1 MNGSTLARAVIWRT
15 ARYSAMP
22 VMVRTMGVV
31 MVIFATEQTAAYEV
45 DAAQAKLRDRNSAAW
60 AAEDRALDVRLVE
73 QRDRYG
79 PPNIVFILTDDI
91 GWGEL
96 GSYGGGKL
104 RGTPTPSLDRL
115 AADGIKFLQ
124 HYAEP
129 SCTPTRVALV
139 TGRLPIRTGLD
150 EVLFPGQDKGLAE
163 DEYTLAEL
171 LSDAGYR
178 TAMFGKWHMGE
189 NPENQPARQ
198 GFDYAL
204 YTLYNGGPWPWME
217 NSVHFDPSNET
228 IGEVPYELDIPS
240 DYQRRYDIPLHGIQE
255 SRREEA
261 PRELAKL
268 SLERYNVHENELS
281 DGVLKFIE
289 ESAKSGRPFFAY
301 YASNANQVFF
311 CPPEDRRGEHV
322 DASNCQAAQL
332 AQHDKNVQR
341 IRDKLEQLEIARNT
355 LLVWASDN
363 GPMYSFFP
371 SAGFSYLR
379 GHKHQVYEGGVRTPA
394 LAWWPGVIEPGQDPV
409 DLVHVTDWYTTIAR
423 IAGASDRMPRDR
435 IIDGVDQTALLLNG
449 EGHSRRDYLFHY
461 IYPFGATG
469 QGAFLAAVRQGDI
482 KLHLSRPA
490 EIYNI
495 MRDPKEEFSQ
505 VPKYLWA
512 LVPLRKLV
520 LEHQMAMESF
530 PNRKMTEDFAP
541 KPLR

>member
-1 MNGSTLARAVIWRT
+1 MIRSIARA
-15 ARYSAMP
+15 A
-22 VMVRTMGVV
+22 GV
-31 MVIFATEQTAAYEV
+31 ALLLAAELCPAYQP
-45 DAAQAKLRDRNSAAW
+45 DAAQAALQEQNRTAW
-60 AAEDRALDVRLVE
+60 QAEDRDLDSKLEELRKK
-73 QRDRYG
+73 YG
-79 PPNIVFILTDDI
+79 RPNIVFILTDDI

-104 RGTPTPSLDRL
+104 RGTPTPNLDTL
-115 AADGIKFLQ
+115 AAEGMKFLQ
-124 HYAEP
+124 HYSEP

-139 TGRLPIRTGLD
+139 TGRLPVRTGLD
-150 EVLFPGQDKGLAE
+150 EILFPGQDKGLVGE
-163 DEYTLAEL
+163 EYTLAEL

-189 NPENQPARQ
+189 NPENQPTNQ

-217 NSVHFDPSNET
+217 NSAYYDPANIT
-228 IGEVPYELDIPS
+228 IGEVPYELDIPG
-240 DYQRRYDIPLHGIQE
+240 DYQQRFDIPLHGILE
-255 SRREEA
+255 SRKGES

-268 SLERYNVHENELS
+268 SLERYNVHENELT
-281 DGVLKFIE
+281 DGVLQFIE
-289 ESAKSGRPFFAY
+289 DSAKSGKPFFAY

-311 CPPEDRRGEHV
+311 CPPEERGGEHV

-332 AQHDKNVQR
+332 AQHDKNVRR
-341 IRDKLEQLEIARNT
+341 IRDKLEHLDIARNT

-363 GPMYSFFP
+363 GPMYTFFP

-394 LAWWPGVIEPGQDPV
+394 IAWWPGVISAGQDPI

-423 IAGASDRMPRDR
+423 LTGASGQMAEDR

-461 IYPFGATG
+461 VYPFGATG
-469 QGAFLAAVRQGDI
+469 QGATLAAVRQGDI
-482 KLHLSRPA
+482 KLHLIKPA

-495 MRDPKEEFSQ
+495 MRDPKEEFSLL
-505 VPKYLWA
+505 PKYLWA
-512 LVPLRKLV
+512 LVPLRKIV
-520 LEHQMAMESF
+520 FEHQKMMERF
-530 PNRKMTEDFAP
+530 PNRKLVESFAP
-541 KPLR
+541 KTLP